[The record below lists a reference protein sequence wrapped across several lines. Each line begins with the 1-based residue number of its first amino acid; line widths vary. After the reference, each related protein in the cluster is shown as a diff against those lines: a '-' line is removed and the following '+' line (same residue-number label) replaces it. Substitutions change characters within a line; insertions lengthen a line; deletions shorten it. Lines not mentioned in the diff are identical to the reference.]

1 MSPAVRRGAVAL
13 ALAGLLALPAG
24 CGAGQE
30 QGYCDALRAKQT
42 IFADDDSGQGFLPH
56 LADLRAL
63 AKKAP
68 DDLSDE
74 WQVFLDALGDLSS
87 AIAEAGVK
95 ASDIVGGKKPADV
108 TDAQWAAIKDA
119 ANGLGSDSVAE
130 ALDGIDQEARDVC
143 QLQLGL

>member
-1 MSPAVRRGAVAL
+1 MTPPVRGGACAVVLAAL
-13 ALAGLLALPAG
+13 VLLAAG
-24 CGAGQE
+24 CGKDQE
-30 QGYCDALRAKQT
+30 QTYCDALHAKQT

-68 DDLSDE
+68 DDLTDE
-74 WQVFLDALGDLSS
+74 WQVFLDALGDLST
-87 AIAEAGVK
+87 AISSAGVK
-95 ASDIVGGKKPADV
+95 ASDIVGGKQPAGV
-108 TDAQWAAIKDA
+108 SDAQWAAIRAA